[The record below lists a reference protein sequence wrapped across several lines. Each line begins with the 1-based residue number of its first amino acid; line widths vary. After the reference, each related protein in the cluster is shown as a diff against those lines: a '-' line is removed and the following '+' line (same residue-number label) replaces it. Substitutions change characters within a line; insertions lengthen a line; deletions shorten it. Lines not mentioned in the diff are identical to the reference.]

1 MVPLARERRKWA
13 STCRDQAAAPWRV
26 SGHGVGG
33 AAALLVALRLAER
46 YKARS
51 QKESSTCGSNSSS
64 DHQSRRSSSA
74 VSMSVP
80 VAGCVTFGA
89 TKCLAGNA
97 AKRAAKRL
105 QGVLLH
111 VTQVNKKG
119 DMNEN
124 REKIIRFKL

>member
-1 MVPLARERRKWA
+1 
-13 STCRDQAAAPWRV
+13 
-26 SGHGVGG
+26 
-33 AAALLVALRLAER
+33 
-46 YKARS
+46 
-51 QKESSTCGSNSSS
+51 
-64 DHQSRRSSSA
+64 
-74 VSMSVP
+74 MSVP

-119 DMNEN
+119 ENE
-124 REKIIRFKL
+124 RKTGGKYYSV